1 MATTMNKN
9 KVSDMAKDFGLT
21 SKDILSVLSTYE
33 DGSKK
38 PSQVLSA
45 DEVNLIF
52 EHLTQKHQVKI
63 ESIGSV
69 PNSLSAGAFSSAGT

>member
-38 PSQVLSA
+38 LRRCCPRTRS
-45 DEVNLIF
+45 
-52 EHLTQKHQVKI
+52 T
-63 ESIGSV
+63 
-69 PNSLSAGAFSSAGT
+69 